1 MINKHNYEEYL
12 IDYLHGELHGE
23 LKLEME
29 NLLDKDQEVK
39 AEYDLLRHTLL
50 EADETII
57 FEHKNL
63 LYKKSEATFF
73 VRYKRVFAAA
83 ALIAGIILSLF
94 LIMQRS
100 HTLLPEENP
109 YTHQPS
115 QKPAMKQDPLTHP
128 ADTPIAP
135 KVVVSKTGSPARFN
149 NNPVQPK
156 VHTIKPSPLPQPI
169 KAQEVIVKQDQT
181 PINKTDIQPIEH
193 PVPVMI
199 QPAVQAVVAKAD
211 VPEIKPEI
219 SEAPV
224 AADKKTWTF
233 SERKQPRLF
242 RALAQLSRL
251 SRKVKHT
258 KDQLTKTE
266 ITVMLGNKKIINLN

>member
-1 MINKHNYEEYL
+1 MINKQHYEEYL

-23 LKLEME
+23 LKREME
-29 NLLDKDQEVK
+29 EMIETDKEVK
-39 AEYDLLRHTLL
+39 AEYALLKQTLL
-50 EADETII
+50 ETDETII
-57 FEHKNL
+57 FEHKHL

-83 ALIAGIILSLF
+83 ALIAGIIISLF
-94 LIMQRS
+94 LLMQRS
-100 HTLLPEENP
+100 HTLLPEENA
-109 YTHQPS
+109 YTDQPV
-115 QKPAMKQDPLTHP
+115 QKPAMTQAPIMQPD
-128 ADTPIAP
+128 DTPIAP
-135 KVVVSKTGSPARFN
+135 KAAVSKTGSPVRFN

-156 VHTIKPSPLPQPI
+156 ANIIKPSPSPQPI
-169 KAQEVIVKQDQT
+169 KVEEVIVKQDQI
-181 PINKTDIQPIEH
+181 PIHKTDLQPIEH
-193 PVPVMI
+193 PLPVMI
-199 QPAVQAVVAKAD
+199 EPAIQEVVAKAD
-211 VPEIKPEI
+211 VPASNPEI
-219 SEAPV
+219 SEAP
-224 AADKKTWTF
+224 DTDGKNTWTF